1 MSPKTSSEIFKF
13 AGQYTLTFSPAWTSC
28 RLLYHFILGT
38 QACLLH
44 YHILL
49 CGVMRLGWLLVG
61 HWLLLTI
68 VSKTLSQTFRAK
80 AFEAIASESFVPG
93 FLTHWQPACTGDFLL
108 ICFVALIAHSPASV
122 ELHSSLVIP
131 QTRFDDITF

>member
-1 MSPKTSSEIFKF
+1 MSPKTPTENFKF
-13 AGQYTLTFSPAWTSC
+13 AGQYTLTFIPAWTSC
-28 RLLYHFILGT
+28 RLLYHFILGS

-49 CGVMRLGWLLVG
+49 GGVIRLGWLLVG
-61 HWLLLTI
+61 HWLLTI

-93 FLTHWQPACTGDFLL
+93 FLTHWQQTCTGDFLL
-108 ICFVALIAHSPASV
+108 I
-122 ELHSSLVIP
+122 
-131 QTRFDDITF
+131 